1 MTLSGVGCIIFCAPT
16 TLILCIVYIYSVV
29 FTLVVSQAGW
39 AVWAPQLGALGG
51 GGDEG
56 GAALLSLQHCY
67 NMGAGGRGDVVL
79 LL

>member
-1 MTLSGVGCIIFCAPT
+1 MTLSGVFCIIFCAPT

-29 FTLVVSQAGW
+29 LTLAVSQAMW
-39 AVWAPQLGALGG
+39 AQLGAWGG

>member
-1 MTLSGVGCIIFCAPT
+1 MTLSGVFCIIFCAPT

-39 AVWAPQLGALGG
+39 AMWAQLGALGG
-51 GGDEG
+51 GGEG